1 MKRNIY
7 MIIHEINEKKG
18 GGTGICMNRTN
29 LFNTKN
35 YNSDVL
41 TFDFKPNY
49 KEIENKMKEIGKL
62 NINSSI
68 INMYD
73 FFSTHNK
80 KINSSIRINNDEDI
94 IKYISNNYHNTF
106 KEENINLDEYVL
118 HTQTKNY
125 LKLVSGANYI
135 ELDFSDF
142 TLYRVK
148 ISNPENDER
157 KEKYFSK
164 DGFCYLYKY
173 KKLSNNKTQSIYLIY
188 KNYNFH
194 FENEVGLENYFL
206 NLLIFSSNQA
216 GEEPVF
222 IIDGQGSLRRA
233 QNLSKKNCKVY
244 FVIHTNHLLKPYTSD
259 SKFVLQ
265 KETVFKNIDQIDGL
279 VVLTERQKKDIVNVY
294 GKENKFFVIPNYIQK
309 PKINKIPKNKNEII
323 IVSRLAK
330 GKRIDKAIKI
340 FSRVIKQVPSAKLK
354 IYGDGNEKKN
364 LQALINKL
372 KLDDNV
378 FLMGHTNEVMKK
390 FSEANINIM
399 TSETEAFP
407 SIIIEAL
414 LCRTPTVSLDINYGP
429 SDIINSN
436 NGGIVVQNEDDM
448 TNVLIDLLKNPRKIT
463 KMGKNGRKNIITNY
477 SHKNILEKWEVMFE
491 T

>member
-18 GGTGICMNRTN
+18 GVTGICMNRTN

-73 FFSTHNK
+73 FFRKHNK
-80 KINSSIRINNDEDI
+80 KIDSSIIINNDDNI
-94 IKYISNNYHNTF
+94 IKSISTNYFNVF
-106 KEENINLDEYVL
+106 KEENINLEEYFL

-125 LKLVSGANYI
+125 LKLVNDKNYI
-135 ELDFSDF
+135 EFDFSDF
-142 TLYRVK
+142 TLYRIR
-148 ISNPENDER
+148 ISNFGNDER

-164 DGFCYLYKY
+164 DGFCYLDKY
-173 KKLSNNKTQSIYLIY
+173 KKLSNNKTQSIFLIY

-194 FENEVGLENYFL
+194 FENEIGLENYFL
-206 NLLIFSSNQA
+206 NLLIFYSNKV
-216 GEEPVF
+216 EEQPIF
-222 IIDGQGSLRRA
+222 IVDGQGSLRRA

-265 KETVFKNIDQIDGL
+265 KETIFKNIDQIDGL
-279 VVLTERQKKDIVNVY
+279 VVLTERQQKDIVNVY
-294 GKENKFFVIPNYIQK
+294 GKKNQIFVIPNYIQT
-309 PKINKIPKNKNEII
+309 PTSQKISKNKNQII
-323 IVSRLAK
+323 IVSRLVK

-340 FSRVIKQVPSAKLK
+340 FSRVIKQVPNAKLE
-354 IYGDGNEKKN
+354 IYGDGNEKEK
-364 LQALINKL
+364 LRALITKL
-372 KLDDNV
+372 ELSDNV
-378 FLMGHTNEVMKK
+378 SLMGHTNEVMKK
-390 FSEANINIM
+390 FSKANINIM

-429 SDIINSN
+429 KDIINSN
-436 NGGIVVQNEDDM
+436 NGGVVVQNEEQM
-448 TNVLIDLLKNPRKIT
+448 TNVLIDLLKNPRKIK
-463 KMGKNGRKNIITNY
+463 KMGKNGQKNIITNY
-477 SHKNILEKWEVMFE
+477 SRKNILKKWEDMFKA
-491 T
+491 

>member
-7 MIIHEINEKKG
+7 MIIHEIHEKKG
-18 GGTGICMNRTN
+18 GVTGICMNRTN

>member
-1 MKRNIY
+1 M
-7 MIIHEINEKKG
+7 
-18 GGTGICMNRTN
+18 
-29 LFNTKN
+29 
-35 YNSDVL
+35 
-41 TFDFKPNY
+41 
-49 KEIENKMKEIGKL
+49 
-62 NINSSI
+62 
-68 INMYD
+68 
-73 FFSTHNK
+73 
-80 KINSSIRINNDEDI
+80 
-94 IKYISNNYHNTF
+94 
-106 KEENINLDEYVL
+106 DEYVL

-436 NGGIVVQNEDDM
+436 NGGIVVQNENDM

>member
-1 MKRNIY
+1 M
-7 MIIHEINEKKG
+7 
-18 GGTGICMNRTN
+18 
-29 LFNTKN
+29 
-35 YNSDVL
+35 
-41 TFDFKPNY
+41 
-49 KEIENKMKEIGKL
+49 
-62 NINSSI
+62 
-68 INMYD
+68 
-73 FFSTHNK
+73 
-80 KINSSIRINNDEDI
+80 
-94 IKYISNNYHNTF
+94 
-106 KEENINLDEYVL
+106 
-118 HTQTKNY
+118 
-125 LKLVSGANYI
+125 
-135 ELDFSDF
+135 
-142 TLYRVK
+142 
-148 ISNPENDER
+148 
-157 KEKYFSK
+157 
-164 DGFCYLYKY
+164 
-173 KKLSNNKTQSIYLIY
+173 
-188 KNYNFH
+188 
-194 FENEVGLENYFL
+194 
-206 NLLIFSSNQA
+206 
-216 GEEPVF
+216 
-222 IIDGQGSLRRA
+222 
-233 QNLSKKNCKVY
+233 
-244 FVIHTNHLLKPYTSD
+244 
-259 SKFVLQ
+259 
-265 KETVFKNIDQIDGL
+265 
-279 VVLTERQKKDIVNVY
+279 
-294 GKENKFFVIPNYIQK
+294 IPNYIQK

>member
-18 GGTGICMNRTN
+18 GVTGICMNRTN

>member
-18 GGTGICMNRTN
+18 GVTGICMNRTN

-436 NGGIVVQNEDDM
+436 NGGIVVQNENDM

>member
-18 GGTGICMNRTN
+18 GVTGICMNRTN

-233 QNLSKKNCKVY
+233 QNLSKKIVK
-244 FVIHTNHLLKPYTSD
+244 FILLYT
-259 SKFVLQ
+259 
-265 KETVFKNIDQIDGL
+265 
-279 VVLTERQKKDIVNVY
+279 
-294 GKENKFFVIPNYIQK
+294 P
-309 PKINKIPKNKNEII
+309 II
-323 IVSRLAK
+323 
-330 GKRIDKAIKI
+330 
-340 FSRVIKQVPSAKLK
+340 
-354 IYGDGNEKKN
+354 Y
-364 LQALINKL
+364 
-372 KLDDNV
+372 
-378 FLMGHTNEVMKK
+378 
-390 FSEANINIM
+390 
-399 TSETEAFP
+399 
-407 SIIIEAL
+407 
-414 LCRTPTVSLDINYGP
+414 
-429 SDIINSN
+429 
-436 NGGIVVQNEDDM
+436 
-448 TNVLIDLLKNPRKIT
+448 
-463 KMGKNGRKNIITNY
+463 
-477 SHKNILEKWEVMFE
+477 
-491 T
+491 

>member
-1 MKRNIY
+1 
-7 MIIHEINEKKG
+7 
-18 GGTGICMNRTN
+18 MNRTN

-35 YNSDVL
+35 YNSDIL

-233 QNLSKKNCKVY
+233 QNLSKKIVK
-244 FVIHTNHLLKPYTSD
+244 FILLYT
-259 SKFVLQ
+259 
-265 KETVFKNIDQIDGL
+265 
-279 VVLTERQKKDIVNVY
+279 
-294 GKENKFFVIPNYIQK
+294 P
-309 PKINKIPKNKNEII
+309 II
-323 IVSRLAK
+323 
-330 GKRIDKAIKI
+330 
-340 FSRVIKQVPSAKLK
+340 
-354 IYGDGNEKKN
+354 Y
-364 LQALINKL
+364 
-372 KLDDNV
+372 
-378 FLMGHTNEVMKK
+378 
-390 FSEANINIM
+390 
-399 TSETEAFP
+399 
-407 SIIIEAL
+407 
-414 LCRTPTVSLDINYGP
+414 
-429 SDIINSN
+429 
-436 NGGIVVQNEDDM
+436 
-448 TNVLIDLLKNPRKIT
+448 
-463 KMGKNGRKNIITNY
+463 
-477 SHKNILEKWEVMFE
+477 
-491 T
+491 